1 MQNSGAQVDVP
12 VAANVVDS
20 QSRKPQPPVLQRQV
34 HAQQL
39 CSADSMV
46 NTVVDATEQ
55 TCMNSAAIQCSS
67 KSLLR
72 PQQVNRNS
80 GNAPIVQNNQM
91 SAPRASINP
100 APSWQIPNLRTAAAS
115 RDLGAAALLMEPNDG
130 GRNSR
135 IIHRIDGKSLQEQAL
150 IGPAPL
156 PYKEGP
162 PIMARQS
169 AALNESPRT
178 ALELKSPMG
187 SPSPDM
193 MPDRARRLPNKD
205 LVPHFHPQIQ
215 KTSSVAL
222 PRNHKYHIRP
232 SHRQTHPVGLQSTR
246 EDHQHHDMI
255 INNTN
260 PILHQA
266 SLIQT
271 QSLGIKLVDQQ
282 SLREVNRPHTSIGR
296 FNSYMPTTAVKPL
309 GPNLDPVSQPR
320 VLETES
326 LIDQRQGTNP
336 LARVSGRIEVAPCMQ
351 ARVVP
356 CTTDFNILRRDL
368 LDRQIHSPRILQP
381 DIVVKSP
388 NIPIQSRNTS
398 SRSPARDMTR
408 IATASISPHI
418 KHLPDSKS
426 YCGVYPPRPGNQN
439 ACRPVNY
446 HHLSSQSTASHMGN
460 LWTRPIECNT
470 SSHYNPPE
478 GISEIN
484 PQGRSSELDPIT
496 IGFFKSHPVEPSS
509 NFGEPKRDPTQP
521 TMKTLQPGSEHL
533 QPRKSSI
540 QPAHLP
546 SVKADSIQSE
556 LAQLDSADPDP
567 IQVCPIQPGLGSSEE
582 SKKAVA
588 LGTRVSTAISLNEML
603 PPSSSANKN
612 RESLHQLTENEGRQ
626 ACSFPDRNSYE
637 RSNVNGTDLD
647 PDQAHVNKTIVEGDL
662 KKHENSIKISAY
674 LTKQV
679 GLKTARP
686 LDVSIETHFESESSN
701 DTPKLLQ
708 DDDKRTTGEE
718 LASDQEIWSS
728 LDHNKDI
735 RAGERYQLSIDKLD
749 YSLLDPGSLDVV
761 ELENGHTNDQARG
774 ETSHQPSID
783 KIDEQSER
791 DNRDLRFR
799 FGDRLEENFQYSDME
814 ATDSDE
820 AKKLDR
826 DELDNYHDDTRDDND
841 GNEQFDKSGTYQV
854 YDLVNDQE
862 NHCDDDHD
870 ADNLYSEIRDDRDNI
885 DDRGN
890 DHDDDHGNDHIEDF
904 RSLYNK
910 DYEDNYSAGH
920 GNVYNEDYWDDYSED
935 RGNEYYQSPGNDY
948 DGDRGDDYDVK
959 ANVAKTT

>member
-1 MQNSGAQVDVP
+1 M
-12 VAANVVDS
+12 
-20 QSRKPQPPVLQRQV
+20 
-34 HAQQL
+34 
-39 CSADSMV
+39 
-46 NTVVDATEQ
+46 NTVLDATEQ

-67 KSLLR
+67 KPLLR

-130 GRNSR
+130 RHNSR

-156 PYKEGP
+156 SYKEGP
-162 PIMARQS
+162 ATMVRQS
-169 AALNESPRT
+169 VSLNESPRSAVVSKPPT
-178 ALELKSPMG
+178 ESPL
-187 SPSPDM
+187 PEM

-205 LVPHFHPQIQ
+205 FVPHFHPQIP

-222 PRNHKYHIRP
+222 PRNQKYHIRP
-232 SHRQTHPVGLQSTR
+232 SHRQTQPVGLQSTR
-246 EDHQHHDMI
+246 EHHQPHNMT

-271 QSLGIKLVDQQ
+271 QSLGTNSVDQQ
-282 SLREVNRPHTSIGR
+282 SLREASRPHTSIGR
-296 FNSYMPTTAVKPL
+296 FNSCMPTTAVKPL
-309 GPNLDPVSQPR
+309 GPSLDPVSQPR

-326 LIDQRQGTNP
+326 VIDQRQGTNP

-356 CTTDFNILRRDL
+356 CATDLNILRRDL
-368 LDRQIHSPRILQP
+368 LDRQIHSPGILQP
-381 DIVVKSP
+381 DIGVKSP

-398 SRSPARDMTR
+398 SRSPARDMTG

-418 KHLPDSKS
+418 SYFPDSKL

-470 SSHYNPPE
+470 SSHCNPPE
-478 GISEIN
+478 ELSDIN
-484 PQGRSSELDPIT
+484 PQGRSSELDPTT

-509 NFGEPKRDPTQP
+509 NFGEPKRDPMQP
-521 TMKTLQPGSEHL
+521 TMETVQPGSEHL
-533 QPRKSSI
+533 QPRKSPIQPVHFPSVRAGSI
-540 QPAHLP
+540 QL
-546 SVKADSIQSE
+546 E
-556 LAQLDSADPDP
+556 LVQLDSANPDA
-567 IQVCPIQPGLGSSEE
+567 IQDCPIQPDLRSSEE

-588 LGTRVSTAISLNEML
+588 LGTRVATAIGPDEML
-603 PPSSSANKN
+603 PPSSSGNKKLEN
-612 RESLHQLTENEGRQ
+612 MYQLTENEGGQ
-626 ACSFPDRNSYE
+626 DCSFPDRNSNE
-637 RSNVNGTDLD
+637 RSNVKATDLD
-647 PDQAHVNKTIVEGDL
+647 IDKAYVNETIAEGDL
-662 KKHENSIKISAY
+662 NKHLDPIEISAH
-674 LTKQV
+674 LTKQD
-679 GLKTARP
+679 GIETARP
-686 LDVSIETHFESESSN
+686 LDASIETHFESESSN
-701 DTPKLLQ
+701 DTPKFLQ

-718 LASDQEIWSS
+718 LASDQEVWSS

-799 FGDRLEENFQYSDME
+799 CGDRLEENFQYSDME

-841 GNEQFDKSGTYQV
+841 GNEQFDKSDTYQV
-854 YDLVNDQE
+854 YDLVDDQE

-890 DHDDDHGNDHIEDF
+890 DHDDDHGNDHIEDY
-904 RSLYNK
+904 RSLYNE
-910 DYEDNYSAGH
+910 DYKNNYGAGH

-935 RGNEYYQSPGNDY
+935 RGNEYYESHGNDY
-948 DGDRGDDYDVK
+948 DEDQSNDYDVK
-959 ANVAKTT
+959 ANAAKTT